1 MIKSVTQ
8 LLIVHARYDRI
19 CKCLKLPFLLR
30 CHRRFYGDLRIQNRH
45 IFQFR
50 QFSLIC
56 FAVVG
61 AQVPF
66 SINATV
72 LFCTASAF
80 MSASRFSITG

>member
-8 LLIVHARYDRI
+8 LLIVHACSKRI
-19 CKCLKLPFLLR
+19 RKCLKLSFLLR

-50 QFSLIC
+50 QFFS
-56 FAVVG
+56 
-61 AQVPF
+61 QVPF

-72 LFCTASAF
+72 LFWTASAF